1 MIDAFYPI
9 PKLLDTILTEIYA
22 ENRRKHEER
31 MAELQIISNS
41 SLRDAYAQQLL
52 LDRFLAPVENAQYSI
67 QNAAKHA
74 QYMAEVVNYY
84 HHDHGCCQEQAQ
96 EISRQF
102 RALAV
107 KISQIDSLYDLKI
120 IYQVVTVFTQQLSR
134 FKHRERQYSWE
145 REIRKGI
152 LDPLNTCIAV
162 EKNFQRRV
170 TLMTGE
176 STLLPVPRSLFP
188 LPESE

>member
-1 MIDAFYPI
+1 MIDVFYPI

-31 MAELQIISNS
+31 MAELQVISNS

-52 LDRFLAPVENAQYSI
+52 LDRFLAPVENAQHSI

-84 HHDHGCCQEQAQ
+84 HRDHGCSQEQAQ

-134 FKHRERQYSWE
+134 FKHRERNYSWE

-152 LDPLNTCIAV
+152 LNPLNTCIAV

-170 TLMTGE
+170 AFMTGE
-176 STLLPVPRSLFP
+176 PASAKVMGLL
-188 LPESE
+188 ESE

>member
-1 MIDAFYPI
+1 MIDVFYPI

-52 LDRFLAPVENAQYSI
+52 LDRFLSPVENAQHSI

-84 HHDHGCCQEQAQ
+84 HRDHGCSQEQAQ

-134 FKHRERQYSWE
+134 FKHRERNYSWE

-162 EKNFQRRV
+162 EKNFQRRIA
-170 TLMTGE
+170 LMTGE
-176 STLLPVPRSLFP
+176 PASATVMGLL
-188 LPESE
+188 ESE

>member
-1 MIDAFYPI
+1 MIDVFYPI

-31 MAELQIISNS
+31 MAELQVISNS

-52 LDRFLAPVENAQYSI
+52 LDRFLAPVENAQHSI

-84 HHDHGCCQEQAQ
+84 HH
-96 EISRQF
+96 
-102 RALAV
+102 
-107 KISQIDSLYDLKI
+107 LKI

-134 FKHRERQYSWE
+134 FKHRERNYSWE

-170 TLMTGE
+170 ALMTGE
-176 STLLPVPRSLFP
+176 HPSATVMGLL
-188 LPESE
+188 ESE

>member
-1 MIDAFYPI
+1 MIDVFYPI
-9 PKLLDTILTEIYA
+9 PKLLDTILSEIYA

-52 LDRFLAPVENAQYSI
+52 LDRFLAPVENAQHSI

-84 HHDHGCCQEQAQ
+84 HHDHGCRQEQAA

-134 FKHRERQYSWE
+134 FKHRERKYSWE

-170 TLMTGE
+170 ALMTTE

>member
-1 MIDAFYPI
+1 MIDVFYPI

-41 SLRDAYAQQLL
+41 QLRDAYAQQLL
-52 LDRFLAPVENAQYSI
+52 LDRFLAPVENAQHSI

-84 HHDHGCCQEQAQ
+84 HHDHGCSQEQAA

-134 FKHRERQYSWE
+134 FKHRERKYSWE

-152 LDPLNTCIAV
+152 LDPLNTCIAI

-176 STLLPVPRSLFP
+176 PTLFPVPYSLFP

>member
-1 MIDAFYPI
+1 MIDVFYPI

-31 MAELQIISNS
+31 MAELQVISNS

-52 LDRFLAPVENAQYSI
+52 LDRFLAPVENAQHSI

-84 HHDHGCCQEQAQ
+84 HHDHGCSQEQAQ

-134 FKHRERQYSWE
+134 FKHRERNY
-145 REIRKGI
+145 
-152 LDPLNTCIAV
+152 
-162 EKNFQRRV
+162 
-170 TLMTGE
+170 
-176 STLLPVPRSLFP
+176 
-188 LPESE
+188 